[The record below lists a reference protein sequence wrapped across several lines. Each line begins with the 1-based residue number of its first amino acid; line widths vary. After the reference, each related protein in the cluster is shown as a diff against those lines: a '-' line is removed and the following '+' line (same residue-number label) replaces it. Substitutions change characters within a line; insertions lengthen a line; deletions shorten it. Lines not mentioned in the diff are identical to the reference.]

1 MALVLQWDRGKA
13 ARNISKRCAEYQQT
27 MNKAPT
33 QPDDVEMREEYDFSM
48 GVRGKYAQR
57 YAAGSNV
64 GIPDPGLVELFPNS
78 EAVNEALRLLV
89 RLARQTAHKGT
100 D

>member
-1 MALVLQWDRGKA
+1 MGPWK
-13 ARNISKRCAEYQQT
+13 SCAEYQPT

-33 QPDDVEMREEYDFSM
+33 QPDDDEMREEYDFSA
-48 GVRGKYAQR
+48 GVQGKYAQR

-64 GIPDPGLVELFPNS
+64 VILDPDLIELLPNP
-78 EAVNEALRLLV
+78 EAVNEAPRLLV

>member
-1 MALVLQWDRGKA
+1 
-13 ARNISKRCAEYQQT
+13 
-27 MNKAPT
+27 
-33 QPDDVEMREEYDFSM
+33 M

>member
-1 MALVLQWDRGKA
+1 
-13 ARNISKRCAEYQQT
+13 

-33 QPDDVEMREEYDFSM
+33 QPDDDEMLEEYDFST

-57 YAAGSNV
+57 YAAGTNV
-64 GIPDPGLVELFPNS
+64 IILDPDLVELFPNS

-89 RLARQTAHKGT
+89 RLARQTVHNGT

>member
-1 MALVLQWDRGKA
+1 
-13 ARNISKRCAEYQQT
+13 
-27 MNKAPT
+27 MNTIPH
-33 QPDDVEMREEYDFSM
+33 QCGDDEMLEEYDFSN

-64 GIPDPGLVELFPNS
+64 VILDPDLVELFPSS

-89 RLARQTAHKGT
+89 RLARQTVHKGS

>member
-1 MALVLQWDRGKA
+1 
-13 ARNISKRCAEYQQT
+13 
-27 MNKAPT
+27 MNKAPI
-33 QPDDVEMREEYDFSM
+33 QPEDDEMLEEYDFST

-64 GIPDPGLVELFPNS
+64 IILDPDLVELFPNS

-89 RLARQTAHKGT
+89 RLARRTVHNGT

>member
-1 MALVLQWDRGKA
+1 
-13 ARNISKRCAEYQQT
+13 
-27 MNKAPT
+27 MNKAPA
-33 QPDDVEMREEYDFSM
+33 QPEDDEMLEEYDFSN

-57 YAAGSNV
+57 YAAGTNV
-64 GIPDPGLVELFPNS
+64 IILDPDLVELFPNS

-89 RLARQTAHKGT
+89 RLARQTVPNGT

>member
-1 MALVLQWDRGKA
+1 MDTIPR
-13 ARNISKRCAEYQQT
+13 
-27 MNKAPT
+27 
-33 QPDDVEMREEYDFSM
+33 QPHDDEMLEEYDFSN
-48 GVRGKYAQR
+48 GVRGKYIQR

-64 GIPDPGLVELFPNS
+64 VILDPDLIELFPNS